1 MVPGTLSRFRRGD
14 GAVLPIHDDQ
24 RCRRRASYMWATRER
39 GVEGQDAG
47 IGAHEPPGAVGRA
60 VLLPKISRYLPKIH
74 CPRLT
79 RRSAAP
85 SNGMPPMSCAHH
97 VRTAHALTGH
107 DRSTMSS
114 SSTPRSTT
122 EKGALAPEPVKVVR
136 VPPFALLSYNAN
148 IETRSRGG
156 GVSLSS
162 GGRAVSAPL
171 RYSAAG
177 GGRST
182 RFRTKRRAFF
192 VMVSLAGRRRRSVVR
207 SQKCTYLN
215 QRGRQLSRPPYKIHF
230 HFSYHDAPRPHGVL
244 RPLPAACACP
254 MDSIA
259 PLPGIGRPK
268 FNLRARRIEFPAHS
282 SAGPC
287 QLRRHFCCA
296 IAWRWK

>member
-1 MVPGTLSRFRRGD
+1 MTPSCFIYVGHQGTRRRGP
-14 GAVLPIHDDQ
+14 GRRYRRTPAPRSRWPRRSSSQNFAISAKNSLSPSHATK
-24 RCRRRASYMWATRER
+24 RRAIQR
-39 GVEGQDAG
+39 
-47 IGAHEPPGAVGRA
+47 
-60 VLLPKISRYLPKIH
+60 
-74 CPRLT
+74 
-79 RRSAAP
+79 
-85 SNGMPPMSCAHH
+85 MPPMSCAHH

-136 VPPFALLSYNAN
+136 VPPFALFSYNAN

-207 SQKCTYLN
+207 SKK
-215 QRGRQLSRPPYKIHF
+215 RGKS
-230 HFSYHDAPRPHGVL
+230 VV
-244 RPLPAACACP
+244 
-254 MDSIA
+254 
-259 PLPGIGRPK
+259 
-268 FNLRARRIEFPAHS
+268 IELWQS
-282 SAGPC
+282 
-287 QLRRHFCCA
+287 
-296 IAWRWK
+296 